1 LLDESQLRLGVHRT
15 LLEHVEILGVLQVYQ
30 LLQRV
35 FQGTLFFT
43 VEATLLG
50 NIGIQAIAAGEISG
64 IPELRKAIS
73 QSFEQKTF
81 LPIR

>member
-1 LLDESQLRLGVHRT
+1 MTGKTV
-15 LLEHVEILGVLQVYQ
+15 IAGP
-30 LLQRV
+30 
-35 FQGTLFFT
+35 

-50 NIGIQAIAAGEISG
+50 NIGIQAISAGEISG

-81 LPIR
+81 LPIK